1 VPINPT
7 LDLEQLSG
15 TLIAV
20 TAVLAAVGTAVWI
33 ALVIWTFRDMRS
45 RSRDVFAQV
54 LAALVVAIL
63 NVPGLLLYLILR
75 PSETLTEQYERALE
89 EEALLQEIERRN
101 VCPGCGNP
109 TKEDWRLCPYCHTKL
124 KKPCQH
130 CNRLLELPWTI
141 CPYCEET
148 QIDERAQARRPR
160 RSDAD
165 YVSEFDEFLAAEPVP
180 DEETGEE
187 GGPSLFE
194 DI

>member
-75 PSETLTEQYERALE
+75 PRETLTEQYERALE

-130 CNRLLELPWTI
+130 CSRLLELPWTV

-160 RSDAD
+160 RSD
-165 YVSEFDEFLAAEPVP
+165 YPSEFDEFLSAEPIL
-180 DEETGEE
+180 DEDAGEE
-187 GGPSLFE
+187 SEPSLFE
-194 DI
+194 DL

>member
-33 ALVIWTFRDMRS
+33 ALIIWTFRDMRS

-63 NVPGLLLYLILR
+63 NIPGLLLYLILR
-75 PSETLTEQYERALE
+75 PHETLTEQYERALE
-89 EEALLQEIERRN
+89 EEALLQEIERRA

-130 CNRLLELPWTI
+130 CDRLLELPWTI

-148 QIDERAQARRPR
+148 QIDERAQARRAR
-160 RSDAD
+160 RSDSD
-165 YVSEFDEFLAAEPVP
+165 YVSEFDEFLSAEPVP
-180 DEETGEE
+180 DEEAGEE
-187 GGPSLFE
+187 GEPSLFE
-194 DI
+194 DL

>member
-1 VPINPT
+1 MPVNPT

-33 ALVIWTFRDMRS
+33 ALIIWAFRDMRS

-63 NVPGLLLYLILR
+63 NIPGLILYLILR
-75 PSETLTEQYERALE
+75 PRETLTEQYERALE

-109 TKEDWRLCPYCHTKL
+109 TQEEWRLCPYCHTKL
-124 KKPCQH
+124 KKLCQH
-130 CNRLLELPWTI
+130 CNRLLELPWTV

-148 QIDERAQARRPR
+148 QIDERAAAHRTRQPVH
-160 RSDAD
+160 S
-165 YVSEFDEFLAAEPVP
+165 SEFDDFLHSEPDSDQEAE
-180 DEETGEE
+180 EEENE
-187 GGPSLFE
+187 PSLFE
-194 DI
+194 EL